1 MEEYKLSVAS
11 SPHASSPVGTKNL
24 MRDVLIALIPAM
36 AMGIYVFGPRALT
49 TTLVSVI
56 FCEIFEWGY
65 CKLMHKPNPVGDLSA
80 CVTGVILALNM
91 PVSMP
96 LWIAIVGALVAIVI
110 IKQLFGG
117 LGYNFANPALVGR
130 IVLFLGFTSRMTA
143 YVYPDMSVDALA
155 SATPLNAA
163 VDLHSVS
170 FVDMLLGIHGGM
182 MGETCVI
189 AILLGLAYLLFTHT
203 IEFTIPASIVGTMY
217 VLTLLAT
224 RDPYIA
230 LLDCMSG
237 GLLFGAVFMAT
248 DYVTSPNTPKG
259 EVIFGIGAGLLVV
272 FIRYFGG
279 YPEGVCYSILIMNI
293 CVWLIDKAT
302 LPKRFGV
309 TAEMR
314 KAEKEK
320 AKAAK
325 KAAKEGAEA

>member
-1 MEEYKLSVAS
+1 MDDRLIVTA
-11 SPHASSPVGTKNL
+11 SPHIRDNATTRGL
-24 MRDVLIALIPAM
+24 MGNVLIALVPSIVAS
-36 AMGIYVFGPRALT
+36 GLIFGMRAILLT
-49 TTLVSVI
+49 AVTTLACVV
-56 FCEIFEWGY
+56 FEYLY

-248 DYVTSPNTPKG
+248 DYVTSPFTTKG
-259 EVIFGIGAGLLVV
+259 KLFYGV
-272 FIRYFGG
+272 FIGLVTFLIRNFASMNEGMSFAILLGNLMTPWFNAWGHQVALG
-279 YPEGVCYSILIMNI
+279 Y
-293 CVWLIDKAT
+293 KK
-302 LPKRFGV
+302 PK
-309 TAEMR
+309 
-314 KAEKEK
+314 KEK
-320 AKAAK
+320 AAK
-325 KAAKEGAEA
+325 GGEK

>member
-1 MEEYKLSVAS
+1 MDDRLIVTA
-11 SPHASSPVGTKNL
+11 SPHIRDNATTRGL
-24 MRDVLIALIPAM
+24 MGNVLIALVPSIVAS
-36 AMGIYVFGPRALT
+36 GLIFGMRAILLT
-49 TTLVSVI
+49 AVTTLACVV
-56 FCEIFEWGY
+56 FEYLY

-248 DYVTSPNTPKG
+248 DYVTSPVTKKG
-259 EVIFGIGAGLLVV
+259 QLIFGLGCGLITV
-272 FIRYFGG
+272 FIRYFGS
-279 YPEGVCYSILIMNI
+279 YPEGVCYSILIMNCCTWI
-293 CVWLIDKAT
+293 IDKYT
-302 LPKRFGV
+302 KPTRFGV
-309 TAEMR
+309 D
-314 KAEKEK
+314 KK
-320 AKAAK
+320 AKKEAAK
-325 KAAKEGAEA
+325 

>member
-1 MEEYKLSVAS
+1 MDDRLIVTA
-11 SPHASSPVGTKNL
+11 SPHIRDNATTRGL
-24 MRDVLIALIPAM
+24 MGNVLIALVPSIVAS
-36 AMGIYVFGPRALT
+36 GLIFGMRAILLT
-49 TTLVSVI
+49 AVTTLACVV
-56 FCEIFEWGY
+56 FEYLY

-230 LLDCMSG
+230 LLDRLCDQPVHHQGQAVLWRVHRSG
-237 GLLFGAVFMAT
+237 H
-248 DYVTSPNTPKG
+248 
-259 EVIFGIGAGLLVV
+259 
-272 FIRYFGG
+272 
-279 YPEGVCYSILIMNI
+279 
-293 CVWLIDKAT
+293 
-302 LPKRFGV
+302 LPDP
-309 TAEMR
+309 
-314 KAEKEK
+314 
-320 AKAAK
+320 
-325 KAAKEGAEA
+325 